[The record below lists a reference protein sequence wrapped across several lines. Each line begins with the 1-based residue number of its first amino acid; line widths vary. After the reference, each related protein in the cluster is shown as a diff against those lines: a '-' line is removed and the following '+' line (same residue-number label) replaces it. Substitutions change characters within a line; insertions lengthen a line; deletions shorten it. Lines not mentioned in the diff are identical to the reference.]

1 LFFDVFGTLVD
12 WRTGIAQEL
21 EAHLKPRGYAL
32 DWLAFADAWPGPCAN
47 VEEEHWVAGGMSP
60 VLDHATVGSDISSA
74 THGSSVAS
82 VAGKNRAPTKQW
94 AEASERG
101 SKTNKRTNTK
111 VRRHPGRQNMTILH
125 IWI

>member
-1 LFFDVFGTLVD
+1 MADLGPTLTDRDTDVLGDAFGEV
-12 WRTGIAQEL
+12 AEM
-21 EAHLKPRGYAL
+21 A
-32 DWLAFADAWPGPCAN
+32 
-47 VEEEHWVAGGMSP
+47 HWVAGRMSP